1 VVSSPTG
8 TRHHQQVPGN
18 APVITTCETDETLA
32 AASVVFEAYR
42 RHYRQETDDPARTR
56 RWLSR
61 MVESGLLTVFTAS
74 MDAGAPPVGIA
85 TGHPV
90 PASLSTGLTWQLRD
104 LYVDPTARRRGVAS
118 ALVVTVRE
126 AAREAGATR
135 LSLVTET
142 HNADALG
149 LYEHLGFQPVEAL
162 RALSVDLPSAPVH
175 GPDSSP

>member
-56 RWLSR
+56 RWLTR
-61 MVESGLLTVFTAS
+61 MVETGLLTVCMA
-74 MDAGAPPVGIA
+74 ALEEGAPPFGIA

-90 PASLSTGLTWQLRD
+90 PASLSTGLSWQLGD
-104 LYVDPTARRRGVAS
+104 LYVDPTARRRGVAG
-118 ALVVTVRE
+118 ALVVAVQE

-142 HNADALG
+142 DNADALG
-149 LYEHLGFQPVEAL
+149 LYERLGFQPVEGL
-162 RALSVDLPSAPVH
+162 RTLSVDLPGSRAH
-175 GPDSSP
+175 GPASPT